1 MNTPNG
7 VILFE
12 GPSAIDGAPIVVIA
26 VGLKKASSNS
36 KTGGMIQTYI
46 LRSDISPIDAVH
58 TGLDVSICGTCIHR
72 GDGTGKARTCYVNL
86 GQGVTVV
93 YKAYKRG
100 VYPHATD
107 WSVFTGR
114 DVRFGTYGDPA
125 AAPLALWARL
135 ARLSRMHTG
144 YIHRW
149 RELPA
154 IWASLFMAS
163 ADTANDA
170 ADAHAMGYRTF
181 RVVPAGLNWLE
192 REVLCPASKEAGKKL
207 QCADCGACNGVRT
220 GRKSSIVIPLH
231 GGTAVMANVKHL
243 EARIIARQAA

>member
-1 MNTPNG
+1 MTTPNG

-26 VGLKKASSNS
+26 VGLKTASSNS

-46 LRSDISPIDAVH
+46 LRSDISPIDAVQ
-58 TGLDVSICGTCIHR
+58 TGADASICGNCIHR
-72 GDGTGKARTCYVNL
+72 GDGKGKARTCYVNI
-86 GQGVTVV
+86 GQGVLQVF
-93 YKAYKRG
+93 KAFKAG
-100 VYPHATD
+100 NYPQITD
-107 WSVFTGR
+107 WNVFAGR
-114 DVRFGTYGDPA
+114 DVRFGTYGGPD
-125 AAPLALWARL
+125 AAPLAIWARM

-149 RELPA
+149 REMPA
-154 IWASLFMAS
+154 IWSTLFMAS
-163 ADTANDA
+163 ADTARDA
-170 ADAHAMGYRTF
+170 IDARALGYRTF
-181 RVVPAGLNWLE
+181 RVVTTGLNWLE

-231 GGTAVMANVKHL
+231 GGTAVMANAKHL